1 MNGYDSIFSTIDVR
15 SFSSIWFWIAVA
27 VAWSNTTH
35 FILGVPFD
43 MVQRAKRRGG
53 TVMEDLEVLT
63 MIQVRR
69 RLQIIRSGGVWLV
82 AFWSAILT
90 TLAML
95 GFGYGHELAQ
105 ALTLLLL
112 PLTLAAWLGLRMA
125 ARFEAD
131 PPSGAALTRALTLHR
146 LLIQGIGLLAI
157 LITTMWGSWF
167 NLTLRMFG
175 G

>member
-1 MNGYDSIFSTIDVR
+1 MNGFDSIFSTIDLR

-27 VAWSNTTH
+27 VAWSNTAH

-43 MVQRAKRRGG
+43 MVQRARRHGG
-53 TVMEDLEVLT
+53 TVMADLEALT

-69 RLQIIRSGGVWLV
+69 RLQIVRSGGVWLV
-82 AFWSAILT
+82 AFWSAVLT

-95 GFGYGHELAQ
+95 GFAYGHELAQ

-112 PLTLAAWLGLRMA
+112 PLSLAAWLSVRLA
-125 ARFEAD
+125 ARFDAA
-131 PPSGAALTRALTLHR
+131 PPTGPALTRALTLHR
-146 LLIQGIGLLAI
+146 LLIQAIGLLAI
-157 LITTMWGSWF
+157 LVTTMWGSWF